1 MLMGSMHD
9 RPAKCRVNSPEK
21 NFYKNDF
28 QRRGALKKNDGITLA
43 KLSVMDMN
51 IFHLGKGKV
60 TTLHELF
67 LEQIRDLYSAEQQLT
82 KALPQMAAAAHNP
95 TLKKGFKTH
104 LKETEGHVKR
114 LEKIFKKLGEDPD
127 GKTCKAME
135 GLVKEGKETINEDA
149 TPAVKDAALIAA
161 AQRVEH
167 YEIAGYGTVR
177 TYASLMGHHEAAQLL
192 QATLKEESATD
203 KKLTAASKKL
213 NAKIPL
219 GHRKGVKPRK

>member
-1 MLMGSMHD
+1 
-9 RPAKCRVNSPEK
+9 
-21 NFYKNDF
+21 
-28 QRRGALKKNDGITLA
+28 
-43 KLSVMDMN
+43 MN

-82 KALPQMAAAAHNP
+82 KALPQMAEAAHDP
-95 TLKKGFKTH
+95 ALKKGFKVH
-104 LKETEGHVKR
+104 FKETQGHVKR
-114 LEKIFKKLGEDPD
+114 LEKIFKKLDEDPS

-149 TPAVKDAALIAA
+149 SPAVKDAALIAA

-167 YEIAGYGTVR
+167 YEIAGYGTVK
-177 TYASLMGHHEAAQLL
+177 TYAALMGHREAAQLL
-192 QATLKEESATD
+192 ALTLKEEGATD
-203 KKLTAASKKL
+203 KKLTTASKKV

-219 GHRKGVKPRK
+219 GHIKGQKPKK

>member
-1 MLMGSMHD
+1 
-9 RPAKCRVNSPEK
+9 
-21 NFYKNDF
+21 
-28 QRRGALKKNDGITLA
+28 
-43 KLSVMDMN
+43 MN

-82 KALPQMAAAAHNP
+82 KALPQMAEAAHDP

-114 LEKIFKKLGEDPD
+114 LEKIFKKLGEDPS

-149 TPAVKDAALIAA
+149 SAAVKDAALIAA

-167 YEIAGYGTVR
+167 YEMAGYGTVK
-177 TYASLMGHHEAAQLL
+177 TYATLMGHRDAAQALNL
-192 QATLKEESATD
+192 TLKEEAATD
-203 KKLTAASKKL
+203 KKLTVASRKVNSKV
-213 NAKIPL
+213 PL
-219 GHRKGVKPRK
+219 GHKKGEVPKK